1 MYSSEQIIA
10 KTNKYG
16 AHNYAPKP
24 VVIVKAEGAVVT
36 DPEGRKYY
44 DMLSAYSAHNF
55 GHRHPEIVAAAKA
68 QLDKVTLT
76 SRAFHCENLGEFYE
90 SLSKLTGKDMV
101 LPMNTGAEAVETALK
116 TARLW
121 GARVK
126 GVENGKQEIITCENN
141 FHGRTISIISFSTDP
156 WPRTATVPT
165 PRASRPS
172 PTATPRPCA
181 TPLLPTPWP
190 SWRSPSRARP
200 ASSCRLRAG

>member
-1 MYSSEQIIA
+1 MLSSKQIIE
-10 KTNKYG
+10 KTNQYG

-36 DPEGRKYY
+36 DPEGNKYY

-76 SRAFHCENLGEFYE
+76 SRAFHCENLGDFYE
-90 SLSKLTGKDMV
+90 ALSKLTGKDMV

-121 GARVK
+121 GTKVK

-156 WPRTATVPT
+156 LAKDGYGPY
-165 PRASRPS
+165 
-172 PTATPRPCA
+172 
-181 TPLLPTPWP
+181 
-190 SWRSPSRARP
+190 RS
-200 ASSCRLRAG
+200 GG